1 MAEPSILVTV
11 AMASEGLDAPE
22 VAVVA
27 ALTHI
32 RSRPWLE
39 QMIARATRVDPNAGA
54 YETQRA
60 LVYHPDDPLF
70 AKFRQRIETEQ
81 GTSAR
86 RPKHKRQAEL
96 PLWLQERIAEQDR
109 DGAGGITPLESNA
122 LGLRYATLRPG
133 PAFAEARPWREK
145 TQTELID
152 PPSVLERRLRLRI
165 GEMIADE
172 AGLAVPRGRGRLNA
186 TATLPMR
193 DCTTSCKHGANEE
206 VRGRGRGSM
215 RTDELLH

>member
-1 MAEPSILVTV
+1 MVIRWCLLRWSV
-11 AMASEGLDAPE
+11 ARPKDAPE

-27 ALTHI
+27 VLTHI
-32 RSRPWLE
+32 RSRLWLE

-54 YETQRA
+54 YENQRA

-70 AKFRQRIETEQ
+70 AKFRQRVETEQ
-81 GTSAR
+81 GTAAR

-96 PLWLQERIAEQDR
+96 PLWLQERLAEQDR
-109 DGAGGITPLESNA
+109 EGAGGITPLESNA
-122 LGLRYATLRPG
+122 LGLRDATLRPG
-133 PAFAEARPWREK
+133 PAFADVRPWPEK
-145 TQTELID
+145 TQTDLIA

-172 AGLAVPRGRGRLNA
+172 AGLAVPRGRGRGL
-186 TATLPMR
+186 
-193 DCTTSCKHGANEE
+193 
-206 VRGRGRGSM
+206 M